1 MQCTSICMILNS
13 VISTLD
19 ESTSLGK
26 CCPIHPVIADIGGWS
41 KTRPVARRST
51 HESTA
56 ISWSPGASKGWKE
69 DDGHPV
75 STPIYFIWNAWL
87 DDDDDDDD
95 HYSYVLSTRIGSLVY
110 DDFDDCPQFCPR
122 WWAMVMSDDFHK
134 YGNPKNIIK
143 APYRCSTVL
152 YIHNVAYM
160 LAKLDLV
167 KAAWSTNNRKV
178 IFKSFHWTGSI

>member
-1 MQCTSICMILNS
+1 MERQKARSQQRNDLGIALVGRPCVHFIGKFFLCYIVLFLLETS
-13 VISTLD
+13 
-19 ESTSLGK
+19 
-26 CCPIHPVIADIGGWS
+26 PPAWS
-41 KTRPVARRST
+41 GYYWY
-51 HESTA
+51 
-56 ISWSPGASKGWKE
+56 I
-69 DDGHPV
+69 
-75 STPIYFIWNAWL
+75 IWNAWL
-87 DDDDDDDD
+87 DDDDDDDDDD

-152 YIHNVAYM
+152 YIHNVAYI

-178 IFKSFHWTGSI
+178 IFKGFHWTGSI